1 MLYKSKASMIGDR
14 QQNEYFVD
22 STNVNLAGKTPAA
35 KASIAKKEKTPINL
49 LPFVLM
55 IALSVHSLFEGIAL
69 GLMNEMGKFM
79 NLMISILIH
88 KFAESMS
95 ISIAMQKS
103 GFEFKKLFYFILLF
117 SFATP
122 IGTTMGILLNDASIL
137 VNIIFTSL
145 AGGSFIYVSC
155 SELIVEEFSLPGNRW
170 WKLFAF
176 MLGATFI
183 GCLLLLE

>member
-1 MLYKSKASMIGDR
+1 M
-14 QQNEYFVD
+14 FVD
-22 STNVNLAGKTPAA
+22 SGNVNLKDKNNL
-35 KASIAKKEKTPINL
+35 KASRGAKGTQGKAVKQPFNL

-55 IALSVHSLFEGIAL
+55 IALSVHSIFEGLAL
-69 GLMNEMGKFM
+69 GLMNELGPFL

-103 GFEFKKLFYFILLF
+103 GFEFKKLFYFLLLF

-122 IGTTMGILLNDASIL
+122 IGTLMGILLNGADPI

-170 WKLFAF
+170 WKLLAF
-176 MLGATFI
+176 IVGAVFI
-183 GCLLLLE
+183 GLLLLLE

>member
-1 MLYKSKASMIGDR
+1 MDSGNVILDGKA
-14 QQNEYFVD
+14 Q
-22 STNVNLAGKTPAA
+22 AA
-35 KASIAKKEKTPINL
+35 KTGAKGTQGAAPKQPLNL

-55 IALSVHSLFEGIAL
+55 IALSVHSIFEGIAL
-69 GLMNEMGKFM
+69 GLMNKMGPFV
-79 NLMISILIH
+79 NLMVSILVH
-88 KFAESMS
+88 KFAEAMS

-103 GFEFKKLFYFILLF
+103 GFEFRKLFYFLLLF

-122 IGTTMGILLNDASIL
+122 LGTLMGILLNDASKL

-170 WKLFAF
+170 WKLLAF
-176 MLGATFI
+176 MLGAIFI
-183 GCLLLLE
+183 GLLLLLE

>member
-1 MLYKSKASMIGDR
+1 
-14 QQNEYFVD
+14 
-22 STNVNLAGKTPAA
+22 
-35 KASIAKKEKTPINL
+35 
-49 LPFVLM
+49 M
-55 IALSVHSLFEGIAL
+55 IALSVHSIFEGIAL
-69 GLMNEMGKFM
+69 GLMNEMKPFI
-79 NLMISILIH
+79 NLMVSILVH

-122 IGTTMGILLNDASIL
+122 VGTAIGIALNDAPEI

-170 WKLFAF
+170 WKLLAF
-176 MLGATFI
+176 LCGAIFI
-183 GCLLLLE
+183 GLLLLLE

>member
-1 MLYKSKASMIGDR
+1 MIKDSK
-14 QQNEYFVD
+14 QNDYFVD
-22 STNVNLAGKTPAA
+22 SSNVNLPEKQPGDQARS
-35 KASIAKKEKTPINL
+35 KAPLNL

-55 IALSVHSLFEGIAL
+55 IALSVHSIFEGIAL
-69 GLMNEMGKFM
+69 GLINEMGPFI
-79 NLMISILIH
+79 NLMLSIMIH

-103 GFEFKKLFYFILLF
+103 GFEFKKLFYFMLLF

-122 IGTTMGILLNDASIL
+122 IGTTMGLLLNSASKL
-137 VNIIFTSL
+137 VNVIFTSL

-176 MLGATFI
+176 MLGAIFI
-183 GCLLLLE
+183 GLLLFLE